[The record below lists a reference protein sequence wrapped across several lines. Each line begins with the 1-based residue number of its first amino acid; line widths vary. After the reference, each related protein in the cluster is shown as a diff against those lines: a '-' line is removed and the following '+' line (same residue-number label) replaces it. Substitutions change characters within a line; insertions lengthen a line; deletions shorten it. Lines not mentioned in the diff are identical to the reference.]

1 VERCPALARALLRRS
16 SEDLFGA
23 RSLMAIVSRT
33 SAREKV
39 GAFLLAMAEAASE
52 SPCHPAASFDLPLSR
67 SEMAGMLGL
76 TIETVSRQLTALE
89 RCGAIRRKGLRG
101 IELVA
106 AAQLG
111 S

>member
-1 VERCPALARALLRRS
+1 MALIARN
-16 SEDLFGA
+16 
-23 RSLMAIVSRT
+23 

-67 SEMAGMLGL
+67 AEMAGMLGL

-89 RCGAIRRKGLRG
+89 RSGAIRRKGLRG
-101 IELVA
+101 IELVD

-111 S
+111 N